1 MILRSGHYDELY
13 TLAIFPS
20 WILYPMTAASV
31 VVLRRK
37 LPDLERPYRV
47 PGYPVVPLLFVL
59 VAMVLLYATLLASP
73 RETGIGLVV
82 ILAGLPFYRFWRRKA
97 PLAVK

>member
-1 MILRSGHYDELY
+1 
-13 TLAIFPS
+13 
-20 WILYPMTAASV
+20 MTAASV

-97 PLAVK
+97 PLALK

>member
-1 MILRSGHYDELY
+1 
-13 TLAIFPS
+13 
-20 WILYPMTAASV
+20 MTAASV